1 MQISSKI
8 FGYFADN
15 LRIRRKLSEK
25 FADDP
30 KILRFRLGF
39 PQTGDAV
46 AFLPLT
52 AFLEQFNAFEA
63 FQNVA
68 LGAQCAGA
76 LKTTMLSHKIGVFLE
91 LPVRGTGLVPQAW
104 MIATGYSER

>member
-1 MQISSKI
+1 MAVQ
-8 FGYFADN
+8 
-15 LRIRRKLSEK
+15 
-25 FADDP
+25 P
-30 KILRFRLGF
+30 VHLGF
-39 PQTGDAV
+39 GFGFAEAGDAV
-46 AFLPLT
+46 PVFPLI

-91 LPVRGTGLVPQAW
+91 LPVRGTGLVPQAG
-104 MIATGYSER
+104 MIATG